1 MQTDTLPKAAQQAAW
16 SIEQWLSYLSEIHP
30 KNIEMGLERVAQVFK
45 ALQLDFSGKTV
56 ITVAGTNGKGTTCA
70 MIEQALLLQDK
81 QVAVFSSPHLLDY
94 RERVRVQGKIL
105 STKQHCVAFAK
116 IEQARGDISLTY
128 FEFGTLQAL
137 QLMAEADSDYVL
149 LEVGLGGRLDAVNII
164 DPNIAVITSIDL
176 DHQEWLGNTREAI
189 AVEKAGIFRPH
200 IPVVIGEPL
209 PPNSLIKATQNSAVK
224 GSWQGHEFSYE
235 LKQGVFSW
243 HNDVY
248 RFAQLPAP
256 FIPAQNAST
265 ALQVLSLM
273 GMPLNK
279 DFVNQ
284 LFMHTRLNGRRQIIQ
299 QQPTIMLDVAH
310 NPHATRLLA
319 SEIAELSYRRVIAV
333 VGMLADKDISQ
344 SLAPLMTVVDDWY
357 CASLNVPRGASAQKL
372 VSVLSE
378 AKMVLEFASVSAAYG
393 AACKKAQK
401 GDFIL
406 VFGSFFT
413 VAEVLALHEAA

>member
-1 MQTDTLPKAAQQAAW
+1 MQNHILQKAVQQADW

-70 MIEQALLLQDK
+70 MIEQALLLHDK
-81 QVAVFSSPHLLDY
+81 QVSVFSSPHLIDY
-94 RERVRVQGKIL
+94 RERVRVQGQML
-105 STKQHCVAFAK
+105 STAQHCAAFAK
-116 IEQARGDISLTY
+116 IEQIRGDILLTY

-137 QLMAEADSDYVL
+137 QLMAEADSDYLL

-164 DPNIAVITSIDL
+164 DANIAVITSIDL
-176 DHQEWLGNTREAI
+176 DHQEWLGTTREAI
-189 AVEKAGIFRPH
+189 AVEKAGIFRPN

-209 PPNSLIKATQNSAVK
+209 PPNSLIKATQDSAVK
-224 GSWQGHEFSYE
+224 ASWQGHEFFYE
-235 LKQGVFSW
+235 LNHGVFAW
-243 HNDVY
+243 HNDLY
-248 RFAQLPAP
+248 HLAQLPAP

-265 ALQVLSLM
+265 ALQVLSLL
-273 GMPLNK
+273 GIQLNQDLVK
-279 DFVNQ
+279 Q
-284 LFMHTRLNGRRQIIQ
+284 LFKNTRLHGRRQIIQ

-319 SEIAELSYRRVIAV
+319 KEIAELDCRRVIAV

-344 SLAPLMTVVDDWY
+344 SLAPLMTVVDYWY
-357 CASLNVPRGASAQKL
+357 CGSLSVPRGAPAQKL

-378 AKMVLEFASVSAAYG
+378 AKKVLEFESVSAAFI

-401 GDFIL
+401 DDFIL
-406 VFGSFFT
+406 VFGSFYS
-413 VAEVLALHEAA
+413 VAEVLTVYKAA